1 MDKIKNGTFGTMRIY
16 LHSLVFIVFL
26 ASVVRADLVHRYS
39 FNNGDVNA
47 IDSVGGQHGT
57 LEGGATISGNAVQL
71 NGTGAYVNLPSDLI
85 TGFTSVTFEAWFTCA
100 ADSGTWSR
108 VWDFGDT
115 NSSTGAGRNYVFFTP
130 KSGSGTSRYA
140 ISDADPGYNHENI
153 VETTFTA
160 TGVPVYVACVH
171 NGTTGEVKIYVN
183 GQLASSSIFSI
194 PLSAVNNVFSYLGR
208 SLYSWDPF
216 LKGSIDEFRIY
227 NSILTD
233 QQILSSYESGA
244 DPYLAIN
251 PKPADN
257 SMGAPAST
265 GLSWG
270 PPLGGTPDR
279 YTVYVSNDPNF
290 VGAQII
296 EVPDGNSCTPVLN
309 NETTYYWRVD
319 THYGTTIYSGLVWT
333 FTTCALAFDRSPV
346 GDINR
351 DFEVNLFDL
360 QLIADDWLADENS
373 PANLI
378 DIGGN
383 EGIGVDFADY
393 AQFANNWLGTASPL
407 VINEFMASN
416 TNYLQDE
423 NGDYDD
429 WLEIYNCSSTTVDL
443 SGMYL
448 TDNLDRPTK
457 WRIPQGITIAPQGYL
472 LFWADG
478 ETAEGN
484 THTNFKLDADG
495 EEIGLFDTDG
505 ITLLDSVVFGQQYA
519 NISYGRHPDG
529 GLVWR
534 VFDAPSP
541 RVCNCQGY
549 LGIVA
554 DTQFSVNRG
563 FYEQPFEVRI
573 STDTND
579 AAIRYTLD
587 FSSPTESYGFIYD
600 PNSPIQITKTTVV
613 RAVAYKQ
620 GYKSSKVGTQTY
632 IFLEDVINQPAWPP
646 GFPTSW
652 APLPDSADYEMDPR
666 VVYDANYYPT
676 IKNDLLTIP
685 SVCIGI
691 DNNDFFGAAG
701 GIYSN
706 GLTRDLEKPA
716 SMEFI
721 DPVTGE
727 TYQANIGLRSHGGVG
742 RKDRKHSLRIL
753 AKSQYGPSK
762 VEFPFFKDTNVETFD
777 SIVLRATWNYSWI
790 GDGVPAQAQ
799 YNRDTFS
806 RDTIRDMGRLT
817 PYGRHVHLYIN
828 GLYWGLYKFVER
840 PDDGFAE
847 EHLGGDKTDYDVIK
861 TNAQYWTG
869 PDVIEVVAGDLQAWD
884 TMFALAEQDL
894 SSPENYQAIQQYLDI
909 PAMIDYLLMIFYTGE
924 RDAPVLLGDDN
935 APRNFYAIRK
945 RQPGAGFVF
954 LPWDCE
960 WSLEGTDVNRV
971 NIDGYENPHHLY
983 QRLLANSEFRI
994 LLIDKIQERFFNNGV
1009 LTPQVSI
1016 NRYLT
1021 RLADIDRAIIG
1032 ESARWGDSDRPSQPY
1047 TRNVEWVT
1055 ERDRLVN
1062 EYFPVRT
1069 GIVINQLRS
1078 AGMFPS
1084 FDAPD
1089 FYINGSQ
1096 KYGGQVNAGDLLTM
1110 TASTG
1115 TIYYTL
1121 DGSDPRLPG
1130 GAVNPNAY
1138 VFVGGST
1145 QPITLIAESATKK
1158 VFVPSSD
1165 IGTTWKGGSEPFD
1178 DSAWTHGTPITP
1190 DKTGGVGYDNASD
1203 YLPYISYDV
1212 KSLMY
1217 NIMASCYIRIPFTIS
1232 SQDLSK
1238 LNSLTLNVRCDDGFV
1253 AYINGQEVADINK
1266 PNPLLWNSTCVN
1278 RPDSVDFVAIDI
1290 TNKINTLQAGNNIL
1304 AIQAMNQST
1313 GSSDFLCS
1321 LELKGTISIASEPI
1335 VLTGTT
1341 RVKAR
1346 VLNTGQWSALS
1357 DATFAIV
1364 P

>member
-1 MDKIKNGTFGTMRIY
+1 
-16 LHSLVFIVFL
+16 
-26 ASVVRADLVHRYS
+26 
-39 FNNGDVNA
+39 
-47 IDSVGGQHGT
+47 
-57 LEGGATISGNAVQL
+57 
-71 NGTGAYVNLPSDLI
+71 
-85 TGFTSVTFEAWFTCA
+85 
-100 ADSGTWSR
+100 
-108 VWDFGDT
+108 
-115 NSSTGAGRNYVFFTP
+115 
-130 KSGSGTSRYA
+130 
-140 ISDADPGYNHENI
+140 
-153 VETTFTA
+153 
-160 TGVPVYVACVH
+160 
-171 NGTTGEVKIYVN
+171 
-183 GQLASSSIFSI
+183 
-194 PLSAVNNVFSYLGR
+194 
-208 SLYSWDPF
+208 
-216 LKGSIDEFRIY
+216 
-227 NSILTD
+227 
-233 QQILSSYESGA
+233 
-244 DPYLAIN
+244 
-251 PKPADN
+251 
-257 SMGAPAST
+257 
-265 GLSWG
+265 
-270 PPLGGTPDR
+270 
-279 YTVYVSNDPNF
+279 
-290 VGAQII
+290 
-296 EVPDGNSCTPVLN
+296 
-309 NETTYYWRVD
+309 
-319 THYGTTIYSGLVWT
+319 
-333 FTTCALAFDRSPV
+333 
-346 GDINR
+346 
-351 DFEVNLFDL
+351 
-360 QLIADDWLADENS
+360 
-373 PANLI
+373 
-378 DIGGN
+378 
-383 EGIGVDFADY
+383 
-393 AQFANNWLGTASPL
+393 
-407 VINEFMASN
+407 MASN

-423 NGDYDD
+423 NGDHDD
-429 WLEIYNCSSTTVDL
+429 WLEIYNCSSATIDL

-448 TDNLDRPTK
+448 TDNLSNPTK
-457 WRIPQGITIAPQGYL
+457 WRIPQGITIAPHGHL

-478 ETAEGN
+478 EVAQGN
-484 THTNFKLDADG
+484 THTNFKLGADG
-495 EEIGLFDTDG
+495 EEIGLFYTDG
-505 ITLLDSVVFGQQYA
+505 STLLDSVVFGQQYP

-529 GLVWR
+529 GSEWR

-541 RVCNCQGY
+541 RACNCQGY

-554 DTQFSVNRG
+554 DTQCSVNRG
-563 FYEQPFEVRI
+563 FYEQPFQVRI

-579 AAIRYTLD
+579 AIIRYTLD
-587 FSSPTESYGFIYD
+587 GSSPTETYGNIYN
-600 PNSPIQITKTTVV
+600 PNNPIQITKTTVV
-613 RAVAYKQ
+613 RASAYKP

-632 IFLEDVINQPAWPP
+632 IFLENVINQPVWPP

-666 VVYDANYYPT
+666 VVHDAAYYPT

-706 GLTRDLEKPA
+706 GLVRDLEKPA

-721 DPVTGE
+721 DPVTSE

-742 RKDRKHSLRIL
+742 RGDRKHSLRIL

-762 VEFPFFKDTNVETFD
+762 VEFPFFKDTEVERFD

-799 YNRDTFS
+799 YNRDTFA
-806 RDTIRDMGRLT
+806 RDTVRDMGRLN

-869 PDVIEVVAGDLQAWD
+869 PDVIELLAGDLQAWD
-884 TMFALAEQDL
+884 TMFTLAEQDL
-894 SSPENYQAIQQYLDI
+894 SNSQNYQAIQQYLDI
-909 PAMIDYLLMIFYTGE
+909 PAMIDYLLMIFYTGQ
-924 RDAPVLLGDDN
+924 RDAPVLLGNDN

-960 WSLEGTDVNRV
+960 WSLEGTTVNRV

-1032 ESARWGDSDRPSQPY
+1032 ESARWGDSHRPSQPY

-1055 ERDRLVN
+1055 ERNRLVN

-1069 GIVINQLRS
+1069 GIVIGQLRS

-1084 FDAPD
+1084 FDAPV
-1089 FYINGSQ
+1089 FNINGSP

-1130 GAVNPNAY
+1130 GATNPNAY

-1178 DSAWTHGTPITP
+1178 DSAWTHGTPIISG
-1190 DKTGGVGYDNASD
+1190 KTGGVGYDNEAT
-1203 YLPYISYDV
+1203 YLPYITYDV
-1212 KSLMY
+1212 KSRMSG
-1217 NIMASCYIRIPFTIS
+1217 IMASCYIRIPFTIS

-1238 LNSLTLNVRCDDGFV
+1238 LNSLTLNVRYDDGFV
-1253 AYINGQEVADINK
+1253 AYINGQEVASINK
-1266 PNPLLWNSTCVN
+1266 PDPLLWDSTCVN
-1278 RPDSVDFVAIDI
+1278 RPDSVDFVAFDI
-1290 TNKINTLQAGNNIL
+1290 TGKINTLHAGTNIL
-1304 AIQAMNQST
+1304 AIHSMNT
-1313 GSSDFLCS
+1313 TLGSSDFLCS
-1321 LELKGTISIASEPI
+1321 LELKGTIISASTI
-1335 VLTGTT
+1335 VLTEST

-1346 VLNTGQWSALS
+1346 VLSSGQWSALS